1 MKLIPRL
8 TLAAAGFIVA
18 GFILG
23 IKLLNPTQVQITIEG
38 SETRILPIQEF
49 FTFSDVLIIAIATSI
64 LSITA
69 MYIWYYNGSNTTKLE
84 KISEERQELEN
95 EKQRIDLE
103 KQKWQHTLKTLKDDE
118 KIIYE
123 IIFAEDGIMYQNE
136 LMEKTGFSPAKVTRC
151 LDALEN
157 RGIIKRKRK
166 GVHNIVSL

>member
-1 MKLIPRL
+1 MKSTPKLI
-8 TLAAAGFIVA
+8 LAAAGFIVS
-18 GFILG
+18 GFVLG
-23 IKLLNPTQVQITIEG
+23 IKLLNPTQIQITIEG
-38 SETRILPIQEF
+38 SEIKTLPIQAV
-49 FTFSDVLIIAIATSI
+49 FTFPDVVVIAVSASI

-69 MYIWYYNGSNTTKLE
+69 MYIWYYTGGNTTKLE
-84 KISEERQELEN
+84 KISEERQALEN

-123 IIFAEDGIMYQNE
+123 IIFSEDGIVYQSD
-136 LMEKTGFSPAKVTRC
+136 LIEKTGFSPAKVTRC